1 MDQRPH
7 VDRFVGKFDYGR
19 KATGEGTLMPSAASL
34 VHDLLTYIEH
44 VEKLKTKPA
53 FSVPTEYFVAHQH
66 DLKGLP
72 ELQFNLQSE
81 GDDIWLRVPRLQEV
95 VPPAL
100 DQCLGAW
107 VTLPKSPSKTPEIK
121 TQIPVFEGNVQS
133 GIAKL
138 EDHPDIQE
146 CFDWYV
152 ENQWNPW
159 AEAERPRRDAIK
171 RYNQLFALQQLISS
185 EGAETPVE
193 LVWGIGY
200 ATWKKEGFGTVLK
213 HPLIVQSCEVTLNEK
228 TFDLEV
234 RPRDV
239 EPRLETDSYTEMEIP
254 GVRPLEAFWKS
265 FLKNGAD
272 QVNPFEASTF
282 EGALKA
288 AVGHLD
294 QTGAYRVLIDD
305 VTPPTPSEKL
315 LITNTWVLFARKRST
330 GIFLEDIKRLK
341 ENIKGVDNLPAVV
354 RSFVE
359 VGDDKIRVPKEQ
371 AFRGL
376 SSSESPAD
384 AFELYFPMPYNEE
397 QVSIVQK
404 LEHGEGVVVQGPP
417 GTGKTHT
424 IANII
429 CHYLAQGKRVLV
441 TSKGESALME
451 VLGKL
456 PESIRPLSVALLSD
470 DREGLKQFEHS
481 IQTIASSVSAMVP
494 SRAASNIAA
503 LQDRLSQLHAKISY
517 VDHAVSD
524 FAHKHMRSYTFQ
536 GKEVSPEDIAKL
548 VLAQADEHQ
557 WMDDDLPSDEFV
569 ATLPFDEAIVSAL
582 RKARLKIGESLSYLA
597 SSLPMA
603 DAFPAWSNLLELH
616 RDLVRARS
624 IERDLAVGAVMQLAD
639 STFETFENAK
649 KLIDL
654 LDRRQALKQSF
665 TQTPEPLLDTVAK
678 HLGDMKP
685 DDVLLTSLLQSC
697 RDVEVLEGCR
707 QRLIA
712 KAVEIPNDADLNPD
726 FMEAVTRLVA
736 GKSAFALPFGKGE
749 ARKLV
754 GGVTVLGSSPRG
766 KDGWTLVQEAIAWR
780 KDSKKVMSQ
789 WNAVAAEFGIVPQ
802 TGSAD
807 SICKRVHQ
815 LQRRII
821 DLHKL
826 TFDYDAK
833 LHGEFERVFGKVTA
847 DKMWDGGEAF
857 VAAAKES
864 LQTHVDKGRLAYAMN
879 RVSELVRKLEEHN
892 GPIVVAVRSFLT
904 GALGNKEADENEL
917 HNVWLALQAELN
929 RLASLRPAFD
939 TILHA
944 TGVFEKAG
952 APKWATRLRTC
963 PAAADHDPVTPSAWR
978 EAWNWRCAVMFLE
991 RIDGH
996 DKMRELFAQRKTL
1009 TTALARTYQDLVA
1022 EKTWLAV
1029 YHNSPDSIRQALQNY
1044 LTNIQAM
1051 GHGTGKRAH
1060 RYRGYAREA
1069 MTRAYKAVPCW
1080 ILPEWRISE
1089 TIPAEV
1095 GLFDLVIIDEASQ
1108 SDIWAFPALMRGK
1121 KLLVVGDHK
1130 QVSPSAIGVPEEK
1143 IKELSARFLQ
1153 SQPHGALMT
1162 PERSIYDL
1170 ASVVFAGSS
1179 VMLKEHFRCVPAIIE
1194 FSNREFY
1201 KGDIKPLRLPHA
1213 NERLDPPLIDVF
1225 VKGGYREGD
1234 VNKVEAQ
1241 AIIDEVEA
1249 ILADDELAGR
1259 SIGIVTLLGQAQSA
1273 YIQTL
1278 IGQRIS
1284 PIDVVAR
1291 NLAVGPPPVFQGRE
1305 RDIML
1310 ISMVLA
1316 PGNRSAQDRADQH
1329 QRFNVALSRARDR
1342 MYLFRSVDQNAFA
1355 GDTLNGKLMRHFQE
1369 PFRQDARTTQVL
1381 RDRCESGFE
1390 FEMFDELVKRG
1401 YRVEPQVKCGAYR
1414 IDFVVEG
1421 REGRRLAVECD
1432 GDRFHGPGQWS
1443 EDMARQRVLERAGWT
1458 FWRCFASSFTRRREA
1473 VIQDL
1478 LQTLDGLG
1486 IEPLGSEFVDNTVW
1500 VHTKEVDPFAIE
1512 ELEAVGEAVSE
1523 AV

>member
-1 MDQRPH
+1 
-7 VDRFVGKFDYGR
+7 
-19 KATGEGTLMPSAASL
+19 MPPAASL

-53 FSVPTEYFVAHQH
+53 FTVPTEHFVAYQH
-66 DLKGLP
+66 DLKSLP

-81 GDDIWLRVPRLQEV
+81 GEDIWLRVPRLQEV
-95 VPPAL
+95 APPGL
-100 DQCLGAW
+100 DERLSAW
-107 VTLPKSPSKTPEIK
+107 VALPKSPAKNPELK
-121 TQIPVFEGNVQS
+121 SQIPVFERSVQT
-133 GIAKL
+133 GFATL
-138 EDHPDIQE
+138 EDHPDIQDR
-146 CFDWYV
+146 FDWYI

-159 AEAERPRRDAIK
+159 AAAERPRRDAIR
-171 RYNQLFALQQLISS
+171 RYNQLFVLQQAISS
-185 EGAETPVE
+185 EGAETPLE

-200 ATWKKEGFGTVLK
+200 ATWKKDSFGTALR
-213 HPLIVQSCEVTLNEK
+213 HPLIAQSCEITLNEK
-228 TFDLEV
+228 NFDLEV

-239 EPRLETDSYTEMEIP
+239 EPRLEADTYTEMELP
-254 GVRPLEAFWKS
+254 GVRALEAFWKS
-265 FLKNGAD
+265 FLANGAD
-272 QVNPFEASTF
+272 RINPFEASTF

-294 QTGAYRVLIDD
+294 QNGAYRVLIDD
-305 VTPPTPSEKL
+305 VTPPAPSEKL
-315 LITNTWVLFARKRST
+315 SITNTWVLYARKRST

-341 ENIKGVDNLPAVV
+341 ENIKDTENLPAVV

-359 VGDDKIRVPKEQ
+359 VGDDQVRVPKEQ

-384 AFELYFPMPYNEE
+384 AFELYFPMAYNEE

-441 TSKGESALME
+441 TSKGESALTE

-456 PESIRPLSVALLSD
+456 PERIRPLSVALLSD
-470 DREGLKQFEHS
+470 DREGLRQFEHS
-481 IQTIASSVSAMVP
+481 IQTIASSVSAMNP
-494 SRAASNIAA
+494 SRAASEIAR
-503 LQDRLSQLHAKISY
+503 LQERLNQLHAKISY
-517 VDHAVSD
+517 VDQAVND
-524 FAHKHMRSYTFQ
+524 FAHKHMRSYKFQ

-548 VLAQADEHQ
+548 VLAQTDEHQ
-557 WMDDDLPSDEFV
+557 WLDDDLPSEEFE
-569 ATLPFDEAIVSAL
+569 ATLPFDEGAISAL
-582 RKARLKIGESLSYLA
+582 RQARLKVGASLPYLDC
-597 SSLPMA
+597 SLPMA

-616 RDLVRARS
+616 RDLVRARG
-624 IERDLAVGAVMQLAD
+624 IERDLALGAVMQLAD
-639 STFETFENAK
+639 STFETFEKARA
-649 KLIDL
+649 LIDL

-665 TQTPEPLLDTVAK
+665 TQSPEPLLDTVAK
-678 HLGDMKP
+678 HLGDMNP
-685 DDVLLTSLLQSC
+685 DDLLLTSLLQSC
-697 RDVEVLEGCR
+697 RDIEALEGRR

-712 KAVEIPNDADLNPD
+712 KAVEIPDDAELNLD
-726 FMEAVTRLVA
+726 FMEALTRLVA
-736 GKSAFALPFGKGE
+736 GKSAFPLPFGKGD

-754 GGVTVLGSSPRG
+754 AGVTVLGSAPRG
-766 KDGWTLVQEAIAWR
+766 KDDWALVEESIAWR
-780 KDSKKVMSQ
+780 RDAKKLMSQ
-789 WNAVAAEFGIVPQ
+789 WNAVAAEFGIAPQ

-807 SICKRVHQ
+807 NVCKRVHQ
-815 LQRRII
+815 LQRRVL

-826 TFDYDAK
+826 TFEYDGK
-833 LHGEFERVFGKVTA
+833 LHGEFERVFGRVAA
-847 DKMWDGGEAF
+847 DRMWDGGEAF
-857 VAAAKES
+857 VATAKEA

-879 RVSELVRKLEEHN
+879 RVGELVRKLDPHD
-892 GPIVVAVRSFLT
+892 GPVIAAIRSFFT
-904 GALGNKEADENEL
+904 EALDKKEADEEEL
-917 HNVWLALQAELN
+917 QKVWLALQAELN

-939 TILHA
+939 TIAQAAGLIEA
-944 TGVFEKAG
+944 AG
-952 APKWATRLRTC
+952 APKWAKRLRAEQ
-963 PAAADHDPVTPSAWR
+963 AAVDHDPATPSAWR

-996 DKMRELFAQRKTL
+996 AKMRELFGQRKTL

-1022 EKTWLAV
+1022 EKTWLGV
-1029 YHNSPDSIRQALQNY
+1029 YNNSPSSIRQALEKY
-1044 LTNIQAM
+1044 LTAIQAM
-1051 GHGTGKRAH
+1051 GHGTGIRAV
-1060 RYRGYAREA
+1060 RYRRDAREA
-1069 MTRAYKAVPCW
+1069 MTRAYQAVPCW
-1080 ILPEWRISE
+1080 ILPEWRIAE
-1089 TIPAEV
+1089 TIPAQV

-1108 SDIWAFPALMRGK
+1108 FDIWAFPALMRGK

-1170 ASVVFAGSS
+1170 ARVVFAGSS

-1201 KGDIKPLRLPHA
+1201 KGDIKPLRQPNA

-1234 VNKVEAQ
+1234 VNRVEAK
-1241 AIIDEVEA
+1241 AIVDEIEA

-1259 SIGIVTLLGQAQSA
+1259 SIGVVTLLGQAQSA
-1273 YIQTL
+1273 YIHEL
-1278 IGQRIS
+1278 VAQRIS

-1310 ISMVLA
+1310 VSMVLA

-1342 MYLFRSVDQNAFA
+1342 MYLFRSVAHNAFA
-1355 GDTLNGKLMRHFQE
+1355 EDTLNGKLMRHFRK

-1401 YRVEPQVKCGAYR
+1401 YRVEPQVKCGAFR

-1443 EDMARQRVLERAGWT
+1443 DDMARQRVLERAGWT
-1458 FWRCFASSFTRRREA
+1458 FWRCFASSFTRRRET

-1478 LQTLDGLG
+1478 VQTLDSLG
-1486 IEPLGSEFVDNTVW
+1486 IEPLGSEYVDNTVW
-1500 VHTKEVDPFAIE
+1500 VHTKEVDPYAIE
-1512 ELEAVGEAVSE
+1512 DLETLGEAVSE